1 MAKKLSPFEE
11 AFKEARAEGKKT
23 FTFNG
28 KSYGTVTADDEQKRI
43 DKLESKSRQSGPVT
57 TTQGATYPKPAAPAP
72 KEEAPKPRAR
82 SLVDQGRGVQLYK
95 DVDKEAV
102 LNAGLGLASVFP
114 AVAGTRMAYT
124 AARPAIGAAAR
135 YFSKKDSPAASV
147 ADDIKEPA
155 FNPEKMVDRSRSEP
169 AFNPDKMV
177 DRRSTTFPGRSEP
190 KFNPDKMTGRDRPE
204 PEGPPL
210 QPPREFEF
218 FKKGG
223 KVFSEQTRKQQKAA
237 DLGKKMASG
246 GKVSSASSRGDGIAQ
261 RGKTKG
267 RVC

>member
-43 DKLESKSRQSGPVT
+43 DKMPARVPDAPTGIQAGTRYVNFPHTPTPSNAKAQS
-57 TTQGATYPKPAAPAP
+57 
-72 KEEAPKPRAR
+72 
-82 SLVDQGRGVQLYK
+82 LMDQGRGVQLYK

-169 AFNPDKMV
+169 AFNPDKM
-177 DRRSTTFPGRSEP
+177 
-190 KFNPDKMTGRDRPE
+190 TGRDRPE
-204 PEGPPL
+204 PN
-210 QPPREFEF
+210 
-218 FKKGG
+218 FKK
-223 KVFSEQTRKQQKAA
+223 
-237 DLGKKMASG
+237 G
-246 GKVSSASSRGDGIAQ
+246 GKVSSASSRGDGCAQ

-267 RVC
+267 RFI

>member
-1 MAKKLSPFEE
+1 MAQTQQELDIIAERKRGEEEGNVPEGRSSFDINRFRPTRPGQQPMVTMDMVKAAGFDNLRDYLNDQKGLKRREKPSP
-11 AFKEARAEGKKT
+11 
-23 FTFNG
+23 
-28 KSYGTVTADDEQKRI
+28 KS
-43 DKLESKSRQSGPVT
+43 VT
-57 TTQGATYPKPAAPAP
+57 TQIVTPPKPAAPAPAP
-72 KEEAPKPRAR
+72 KEEAPKSRAR
-82 SLVDQGRGVQLYK
+82 SFLDQGRGVQLYK

-114 AVAGTRMAYT
+114 AVAGAKMAYT

-155 FNPEKMVDRSRSEP
+155 FNPEKMVDRSRSEH
-169 AFNPDKMV
+169 
-177 DRRSTTFPGRSEP
+177 T
-190 KFNPDKMTGRDRPE
+190 FNPDKMTGRDRPD
-204 PEGPPL
+204 PN
-210 QPPREFEF
+210 

-223 KVFSEQTRKQQKAA
+223 SV
-237 DLGKKMASG
+237 KKMVSS

-267 RVC
+267 RIV